1 MTDAQLKARLERQ
14 LRAQLAA
21 VTGGLAPDDYLN
33 AWWEWY
39 LGLATH
45 PKRQLALAQ
54 SAMEKML
61 DSWQF
66 MAQAATGTSLPPQ
79 HKELG
84 FDGAAWNVWP
94 FNAYAHAYGNWVSW
108 WQEALNPDSRMSF
121 AGRLLLEAASP
132 ANFLHTN
139 PELLNRTVAESG
151 HNLIRGLKNWL
162 EDAQRALGGAP
173 PVGTEQF
180 KVGKDVAVTPGK
192 VVFRNRLIEL
202 LQYSPQTPTVYAE
215 PVLITPAWIMK
226 YYILDLSP
234 RNSLVRYLVEKG
246 HTVFVISWKNP
257 SAADRDLG
265 IDDYV
270 QLGFLDALAAVG
282 SIVPERKVHAVGYCI
297 GGTLLSI
304 GAALLARRGDS
315 RLASVTLLAALTDF
329 SEPGELSV
337 FISPGQLAM
346 LEAVM
351 HKAGV
356 LESER
361 MAAAF
366 VMLRSRDLLWT
377 PAVDTYV
384 RGERQQVND
393 LMAWNA
399 DGTRMPWRMH
409 SEYLERLYLKDELA
423 HGTFTVG
430 DQPVDL
436 GAVRVPM
443 FVVGTE
449 TDHVAPWRSVYK
461 ARELTGSA
469 DYTFLLTSGG
479 HNAGIVSGPSHPR
492 RRHRLLTWSNDTARL
507 SPDDWLKQA
516 PARDGS
522 WWPVWQRWLAD
533 HSDPVQQPARDIAAH
548 ATADGSPLEDAP
560 GRYVHE

>member
-66 MAQAATGTSLPPQ
+66 MAQAATGTSLAPQ

-180 KVGKDVAVTPGK
+180 KVGKDVDDDIRRVKAIQRAIDGRATM
-192 VVFRNRLIEL
+192 RIDANRAF
-202 LQYSPQTPTVYAE
+202 AE
-215 PVLITPAWIMK
+215 
-226 YYILDLSP
+226 
-234 RNSLVRYLVEKG
+234 
-246 HTVFVISWKNP
+246 
-257 SAADRDLG
+257 
-265 IDDYV
+265 
-270 QLGFLDALAAVG
+270 
-282 SIVPERKVHAVGYCI
+282 
-297 GGTLLSI
+297 
-304 GAALLARRGDS
+304 
-315 RLASVTLLAALTDF
+315 
-329 SEPGELSV
+329 
-337 FISPGQLAM
+337 
-346 LEAVM
+346 
-351 HKAGV
+351 
-356 LESER
+356 
-361 MAAAF
+361 
-366 VMLRSRDLLWT
+366 
-377 PAVDTYV
+377 
-384 RGERQQVND
+384 
-393 LMAWNA
+393 
-399 DGTRMPWRMH
+399 
-409 SEYLERLYLKDELA
+409 
-423 HGTFTVG
+423 
-430 DQPVDL
+430 
-436 GAVRVPM
+436 
-443 FVVGTE
+443 
-449 TDHVAPWRSVYK
+449 
-461 ARELTGSA
+461 
-469 DYTFLLTSGG
+469 
-479 HNAGIVSGPSHPR
+479 
-492 RRHRLLTWSNDTARL
+492 
-507 SPDDWLKQA
+507 
-516 PARDGS
+516 
-522 WWPVWQRWLAD
+522 
-533 HSDPVQQPARDIAAH
+533 AH
-548 ATADGSPLEDAP
+548 ARALSS
-560 GRYVHE
+560 